1 MPAPAA
7 THSPLP
13 APAPA
18 RLPSRSSLPAHT
30 AALVPGIVLA
40 ALCNRPCEPV
50 HLPPTFASPLP
61 PWALPAATADSTLD
75 DSTPVAPLA
84 ATLSAIRQ
92 ETPETPET
100 PAREAATHAHE
111 AAEQAIDRLLECIGK
126 GHTPSIPAERRI
138 ARCAVQAA
146 LQTCEEG
153 DDVWCATAAE
163 RTVQLAREA
172 GPSPGNRFEQ
182 LAGLSVPPAVV
193 TVEHAR
199 HLLHQRV
206 RALPLFDAAMRR
218 LEEGIDGVIG
228 NDPLPAGRH
237 WTGEILQVRVQGGGE
252 VTGVQYLLKA
262 VGLELGRA
270 FEAQTDEMFQ
280 LQPGLLDARGRAAM
294 KDWGLLHLP
303 SETGPTL
310 TPVQARHLWSEL
322 AHWLNLRVADA
333 GR

>member
-1 MPAPAA
+1 MLAPAA
-7 THSPLP
+7 TPSPLP

-18 RLPSRSSLPAHT
+18 LLPSRSSLPAHT

-40 ALCNRPCEPV
+40 ALCNRQCEPV
-50 HLPPTFASPLP
+50 DLPPTFASPLL
-61 PWALPAATADSTLD
+61 PWALPAATAESTLA
-75 DSTPVAPLA
+75 DSTPAAPLA
-84 ATLSAIRQ
+84 AALSAIRQ
-92 ETPETPET
+92 ETPQTQ
-100 PAREAATHAHE
+100 AREAATRAHE
-111 AAEQAIDRLLECIGK
+111 DAEQAIDRLLDCIGK
-126 GHTPSIPAERRI
+126 GQTPSIPAERRI

-146 LQTCEEG
+146 LQTCEQG

-182 LAGLSVPPAVV
+182 LAGRPVPPAVV

-206 RALPLFDAAMRR
+206 RALPSFDAAMRR
-218 LEEGIDGVIG
+218 LEESIDGMIG
-228 NDPLPAGRH
+228 DDPLPAGRR
-237 WTGEILQVRVQGGGE
+237 WTGQALQARVQDGGQLAGLHH
-252 VTGVQYLLKA
+252 LLKA

-270 FEAQTDEMFQ
+270 FEAQTDQMFQ

-303 SETGPTL
+303 SETGPSL

-322 AHWLNLRVADA
+322 AHWLNQRVADI